1 LHSMIFRLTARNVL
15 LMALTVSSGVVDAI
29 SFIAMG
35 KVFTAFMT
43 GNLVFLGLGVSHA
56 FAPGGPNLV
65 RVVVVIAAFTLG
77 VFVAERIFRRSRA
90 VARGLAPALAGVL
103 LAQVIFM
110 AGWMAVSGHPSMTFT
125 TWLAAVAALAM
136 GMQSGAVGSLD
147 VKAVFTTAVTATL
160 INLSR
165 EAAAPGVSSTEP
177 PQLAAVLVCLVLGA
191 TVGGLLL
198 VHARPY
204 APVVPPLATAVAI
217 AASVAERRA
226 RLAPTRGDRLVAING
241 DRAAAAAPGDPA
253 AASAELTRE
262 G

>member
-1 LHSMIFRLTARNVL
+1 MWFAMIPRRSARNVM

-43 GNLVFLGLGVSHA
+43 GNLVFLGLGAASA
-56 FAPGGPNLV
+56 FAPNGPNMV
-65 RVVVVIAAFTLG
+65 RVGVVLVTFAAG
-77 VFVAERIFRRSRA
+77 VFVAERIMRRNR
-90 VARGLAPALAGVL
+90 ARGSGLSVALTGVL
-103 LAQVIFM
+103 VAQVVFLV
-110 AGWMAVSGHPSMTFT
+110 GWMLVAGHPSFTFT
-125 TWLAAVAALAM
+125 TWLAAIAAFAM

-147 VKAVFTTAVTATL
+147 VKAVFTTAATATL

-165 EAAAPGVSSTEP
+165 EAADPGVSATEP
-177 PQLAAVLVCLVLGA
+177 PQLAGVLVCLVIGA

-204 APVVPPLATAVAI
+204 APLVPPLATGLAIVA
-217 AASVAERRA
+217 SLAERRA
-226 RLAPTRGDRLVAING
+226 LRRPAGRARLVAIDG
-241 DRAAAAAPGDPA
+241 DGADDHPLGTAGL
-253 AASAELTRE
+253 SGE

>member
-1 LHSMIFRLTARNVL
+1 
-15 LMALTVSSGVVDAI
+15 MALTVSSGVVDAI

-43 GNLVFLGLGVSHA
+43 GNLVFLGLGLANA
-56 FAPGGPNLV
+56 FAPGGPNLL
-65 RVVVVIAAFTLG
+65 RVGVVIAAFALG
-77 VFVAERIFRRSRA
+77 AFVAERIIRRFGA
-90 VARGLAPALAGVL
+90 GGHGLAPALAGVL
-103 LAQVIFM
+103 LAQVIFL
-110 AGWMAVSGHPSMTFT
+110 AGWMVVSGHPSATFT
-125 TWLAAVAALAM
+125 TWLAAIAALAM

-147 VKAVFTTAVTATL
+147 VKAVFTTAATATL

-165 EAAAPGVSSTEP
+165 DAANPGASATETS
-177 PQLAAVLVCLVLGA
+177 QLAAVLVCLVLGA

-198 VHARPY
+198 VGARPY

-226 RLAPTRGDRLVAING
+226 LRGPARNGRLVATDG
-241 DRAAAAAPGDPA
+241 RADAVGQGDPA
-253 AASAELTRE
+253 IGTVQLTSE